1 MSEELLKELLEE
13 TKKQNKIQES
23 IKREMELQNDLI
35 LYEMLRDKSFYDPDL
50 MERDINEMTRRKLYA
65 RLSDEDRS
73 ILERYRKSI
82 DRFSDEKKLYSITTE
97 GFPEDYDED
106 DIQEFISKM
115 FIGMKEGVCTEREL
129 YEYFERVCERS
140 EMIIKLDYFWEEEW
154 QRYKE
159 KVINEDFE
167 GSLEGDILRIYDEEE
182 WEKRRQEKMEEY
194 ENRITKAYAEEQKQY
209 E

>member
-1 MSEELLKELLEE
+1 MSEEKMVDLLEE
-13 TKKQNKIQES
+13 
-23 IKREMELQNDLI
+23 IKREMELQNDLKM
-35 LYEMLRDKSFYDPDL
+35 YDMLENEPTDSRHLVEDS
-50 MERDINEMTRRKLYA
+50 INNISKGKLYA

-73 ILERYRKSI
+73 IIERYKKASGGRNEELVFYNMTV
-82 DRFSDEKKLYSITTE
+82 RGFSSGYSVKGIQYIIGRMHSEILNDVYTEK
-97 GFPEDYDED
+97 
-106 DIQEFISKM
+106 
-115 FIGMKEGVCTEREL
+115 EL
-129 YEYFERVCERS
+129 YEYFERVFERTDS
-140 EMIIKLDYFWEEEW
+140 VLRPLDYYWEKAW

-167 GSLEGDILRIYDEEE
+167 DSLEGYIFGIYDEEE

>member
-1 MSEELLKELLEE
+1 MSEELLRELLEE

-35 LYEMLRDKSFYDPDL
+35 LYEMLRDKSFYDPDS
-50 MERDINEMTRRKLYA
+50 MERDINEMTRGKLYA

>member
-1 MSEELLKELLEE
+1 MNEQKMVDLLEG
-13 TKKQNKIQES
+13 
-23 IKREMELQNDLI
+23 IKREMELQNDLKM
-35 LYEMLRDKSFYDPDL
+35 YEMLRDKKEYNRGYI
-50 MERDINEMTRRKLYA
+50 ETDINDITRGKMYA

-73 ILERYRKSI
+73 ILERYQKPNGES
-82 DRFSDEKKLYSITTE
+82 SDERKLYNVTLK
-97 GFPEDYDED
+97 GFPREWGKD

-115 FIGMKEGVCTEREL
+115 FIRMKEGFCTEREL

-167 GSLEGDILRIYDEEE
+167 GSLAGDILRIYDEEE

-194 ENRITKAYAEEQKQY
+194 ENRITKAYAEEQKEY

>member
-1 MSEELLKELLEE
+1 MNEQKKVDLLEG
-13 TKKQNKIQES
+13 
-23 IKREMELQNDLI
+23 IKREMELQNDLKM
-35 LYEMLRDKSFYDPDL
+35 YDMLENEPTDSRHLVEES
-50 MERDINEMTRRKLYA
+50 INNISRGKLYA

-73 ILERYRKSI
+73 IIERYRKPNGS
-82 DRFSDEKKLYSITTE
+82 FSKELDFYNMTVKGFPLEYGEKKIQCIIGKMLDEILNDVYTE
-97 GFPEDYDED
+97 
-106 DIQEFISKM
+106 K
-115 FIGMKEGVCTEREL
+115 EL
-129 YEYFERVCERS
+129 YEYFERVFERTDFVLS
-140 EMIIKLDYFWEEEW
+140 PLEYYWEKAW

-167 GSLEGDILRIYDEEE
+167 GSLEGFILGIYDEEE